1 MFIKVLVEL
10 VVISLIG
17 IALGMILKTVAFL
30 ISNETALVNIIKN
43 NTEYVNTMTKRNEIY
58 DEPCTVFV
66 LPKSKMKDVEVVLN
80 D

>member
-1 MFIKVLVEL
+1 MLIKILVK
-10 VVISLIG
+10 LILLFLAG
-17 IALGMILKTVAFL
+17 VALGLILKTIVFV
-30 ISNETALVNIIKN
+30 ISNEKALENIIKN
-43 NTEYVNTMTKRNEIY
+43 NTEYVNTMSKCYEIY